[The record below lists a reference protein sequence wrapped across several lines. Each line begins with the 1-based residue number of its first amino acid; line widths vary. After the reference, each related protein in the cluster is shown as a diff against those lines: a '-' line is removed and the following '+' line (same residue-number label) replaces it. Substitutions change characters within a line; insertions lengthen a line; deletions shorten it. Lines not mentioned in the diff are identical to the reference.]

1 VARELRDRLS
11 QAAVAV
17 AKAAGYTNAG
27 TVEFLLDED
36 GHFYFLEMNA
46 RLQVEHPV
54 TEMVT
59 SVDLVRWQV
68 RLAQGERLTLPSSHA
83 LAPLGHAIECRVY
96 AEDPDAGFMPSPGR
110 ISGLRAP
117 DGPGIRD
124 DSGVEAGSDVPIFYD
139 PLLSKLVSW
148 GEDRPQAT
156 SRMRRAL
163 DEYEVQGIRTT
174 LPFFRWLLARPEFVE
189 ARFHTGFLDELLQQ
203 RAGEPFGA
211 ADPSFE
217 EVAAVAACLVEASY
231 SPQAVAQATRSIQAL
246 QRMGPVVRGWKA
258 RARIE
263 GLRE

>member
-1 VARELRDRLS
+1 
-11 QAAVAV
+11 
-17 AKAAGYTNAG
+17 
-27 TVEFLLDED
+27 
-36 GHFYFLEMNA
+36 
-46 RLQVEHPV
+46 
-54 TEMVT
+54 MVT

-68 RLAQGERLTLPSSHA
+68 RLAQGERLTLPSSHT

-110 ISGLRAP
+110 ITGLRVP

-139 PLLSKLVSW
+139 SLLSKLVSW

-174 LPFFRWLLARPEFVE
+174 LPFFRWLVARPEFVE

-203 RAGEPFGA
+203 RSGEPFGA

-217 EVAAVAACLVEASY
+217 VVAAVAACLVEASH
-231 SPQAVAQATRSIQAL
+231 SPQAVAQATRSMQAL
-246 QRMGPVVRGWKA
+246 QQMGPIARGWKA

-263 GLRE
+263 GLRG